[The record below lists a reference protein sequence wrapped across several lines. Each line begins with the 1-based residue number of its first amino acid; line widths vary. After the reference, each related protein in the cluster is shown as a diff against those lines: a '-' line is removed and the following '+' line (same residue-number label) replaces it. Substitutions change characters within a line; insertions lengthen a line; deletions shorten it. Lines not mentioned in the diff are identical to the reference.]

1 MRKFKQ
7 KSRGSQ
13 EIRGG
18 ENWLKGQERV
28 SKGDQELNERKAKQG
43 ISGVQK
49 NKGEQSNSGA
59 N

>member
-18 ENWLKGQERV
+18 EN
-28 SKGDQELNERKAKQG
+28 
-43 ISGVQK
+43 
-49 NKGEQSNSGA
+49 
-59 N
+59 